1 MGVEVGTIPAGPELT
16 IVVPTFNERENV
28 SILPKRLAAVLAGVD
43 WEIVYVDDDS
53 PDDTAT
59 EVRRIAMRD
68 RRVRIIRRLGRRGL
82 ASACVEGIL
91 SSSAPFVAVMDADL
105 QHDERLLRE
114 MLQRL
119 KAEALDIV
127 VASRYVAEGSVDGWD
142 ASRAA
147 ISRIGA
153 RVAKI
158 VMKADVKDPMSG
170 FFMMR
175 RESFDQSMRCL
186 SQHGFKILLDLFV
199 SAPRP
204 LRFLELSY
212 SFQARQF
219 GESKFDAM
227 AAWEFGVL
235 VLDKLFGRFL
245 PVRFI
250 LFAMVGRTGL
260 VVHLAILGLIRHAA
274 PFVAAQT
281 VAVVGAMTWNF
292 FLNNTITY
300 RDRRLKG
307 RAILGGILIF
317 YLVCAAGAVA
327 NVGAASLMFGIG
339 RVWWVAGLAGALIGA
354 VWNYAATSFFTW
366 KQSRRSSLL
375 LSSCGV
381 NAGGEDSLAGALLN
395 ASGAN
400 PTVLQ

>member
-1 MGVEVGTIPAGPELT
+1 MQLALRDSYLADAPTGVAVGTVSPGPELT
-16 IVVPTFNERENV
+16 IVIPTFNERENV

-59 EVRRIAMRD
+59 KARMIAMRD

-119 KAEALDIV
+119 KTEPLDIV
-127 VASRYVAEGSVDGWD
+127 VASRYVAEGSVHGWD
-142 ASRAA
+142 ARRAV
-147 ISRIGA
+147 ISRMAA
-153 RVAKI
+153 RVAKV
-158 VMKADVKDPMSG
+158 VMKADVKDPVSG
-170 FFMMR
+170 FFMIR
-175 RESFDQSMRCL
+175 RESFDKTVRGL
-186 SQHGFKILLDLFV
+186 SQQGFKILLDLFA

-204 LRFLELSY
+204 LRFRELPY
-212 SFQARQF
+212 RFHARQF

-235 VLDKLFGRFL
+235 VLDKLFGRLL
-245 PVRFI
+245 PVRLV
-250 LFAMVGRTGL
+250 LFAMVGGTGV
-260 VVHLAILGLIRHAA
+260 VVHLATLGLTRHAV
-274 PFVAAQT
+274 PFAAAQT
-281 VAVVGAMTWNF
+281 VAVVAAMTWNF
-292 FLNNTITY
+292 FVNNTITY

-307 RAILGGILIF
+307 WAVLGGLLTF

-327 NVGAASLMFGIG
+327 NVGVASFMFGIG
-339 RVWWVAGLAGALIGA
+339 RMWWMAGLVGALVGS
-354 VWNYAATSFFTW
+354 VWNYAATSFLTW
-366 KQSRRSSLL
+366 RQSR
-375 LSSCGV
+375 
-381 NAGGEDSLAGALLN
+381 
-395 ASGAN
+395 
-400 PTVLQ
+400 